1 VPVLSI
7 FFIRVFSPIN
17 SPSFLR
23 KYFTQ
28 ACSPITFAVSHLI
41 IKYLSLMVNPIVAE
55 EIYKMPEL
63 RCRYQ
68 RILIHQFNNFYTV
81 KILIYSAI
89 LTEIF
94 MQFNNAVYMEVSQM
108 SAVTLLYTLCC

>member
-1 VPVLSI
+1 
-7 FFIRVFSPIN
+7 
-17 SPSFLR
+17 
-23 KYFTQ
+23 
-28 ACSPITFAVSHLI
+28 
-41 IKYLSLMVNPIVAE
+41 MVNPIVAE

-108 SAVTLLYTLCC
+108 SAVTLLYTLCCWSADITQLKQQNMIKGDTTQQYINI